1 MTLRVG
7 WAVPEQRPRPTQGLT
22 ITPSGATKIA
32 RRGYV
37 LDDAQAVYE
46 RSPKWIWQDERFAQD
61 ETGEVSVRPPRWRL
75 IGRGPAGVI
84 LAVVI
89 DLPKPDG
96 SSEVVS
102 IYEASPLDKSRYAED
117 ARSRR

>member
-1 MTLRVG
+1 MPLRVG
-7 WAVPEQRPRPTQGLT
+7 WAVPEQRPRPNQGLT

-46 RSPKWIWQDERFAQD
+46 RSPKWNRQDERFAQD
-61 ETGEVSVRPPRWRL
+61 ETGGVPVRPPRCRL

-102 IYEASPLDKSRYAED
+102 IYEASPLDKSRYAEA

>member
-7 WAVPEQRPRPTQGLT
+7 WAVPEQRPRPNQGLT

-61 ETGEVSVRPPRWRL
+61 ETGEVSVRP
-75 IGRGPAGVI
+75 A
-84 LAVVI
+84 AVAA
-89 DLPKPDG
+89 DRTWSCRRHPGCGDR
-96 SSEVVS
+96 
-102 IYEASPLDKSRYAED
+102 SPQA
-117 ARSRR
+117 

>member
-1 MTLRVG
+1 MTLPVG

-46 RSPKWIWQDERFAQD
+46 RSPKWIWQDERFARD